1 VWLDALA
8 QIGWLRHPILERIQH
23 LTRHPPANPC
33 YAANKTGYLLTP
45 EDRICAFCDAECA
58 SDHEAKEQALKAL
71 GSHPAAEI
79 WQGSRIVGRVLACE
93 LDAIS
98 GMPDAFADLVGPD
111 H

>member
-1 VWLDALA
+1 MGA
-8 QIGWLRHPILERIQH
+8 QPVAGASMSYYRI
-23 LTRHPPANPC
+23 
-33 YAANKTGYLLTP
+33 YLLTP

-79 WQGSRIVGRVLACE
+79 WQGSRTVGRVLACE

-98 GMPDAFADLVGPD
+98 GMPEAHHTPA
-111 H
+111 

>member
-1 VWLDALA
+1 LGAFNRYIVAYRYNYRA
-8 QIGWLRHPILERIQH
+8 NSAGEASMSYYRI
-23 LTRHPPANPC
+23 
-33 YAANKTGYLLTP
+33 YLLTP
-45 EDRICAFCDAECA
+45 QDRICAFCDAECV

-98 GMPDAFADLVGPD
+98 GMPEAHRTPTLASGWRLYSQ
-111 H
+111 